1 MTEKRAEVK
10 SVDNVAGKIDMNTGV
25 TLAVLI
31 AIVGAAWTGSQ
42 RLTKIEENIEQ
53 LQIAQASG
61 RENISILARWQQD
74 HDVWASTEA
83 ARTRAALNEVRRE
96 VRLPAMPYA
105 DGTTGGGF
113 QPADRH
119 RKPATGEPR

>member
-1 MTEKRAEVK
+1 MTDRRAEVK

-25 TLAVLI
+25 TLAVLL

-42 RLTKIEENIEQ
+42 RLTKIEENIAQ
-53 LQIAQASG
+53 LQAAQARGQEAVSG
-61 RENISILARWQQD
+61 LILWRQD

-83 ARTRAALNEVRRE
+83 ARTRAALNEIRRE
-96 VRLPAMPYA
+96 VKLPAMPYA
-105 DGTTGGGF
+105 DGTNGGGY